1 MESRTP
7 TTRQT
12 TQTQAATGWIPKTKV
27 GRMVQ
32 SGEIVSLE
40 DIFTQG
46 LKIQEP
52 EIVDVL
58 LPGLQQE
65 VLGIGFVQ
73 KQTDAGEKSRFKA
86 IVAVGDGNGF
96 LGVGD
101 NKAKQVRTAID
112 KATLQAKLNIIP
124 VRRGCGSWQCR
135 CGQPHSLPFKVRG
148 KCGSV
153 KYEIIPGPRGLGL
166 VGGEIPKTVLR
177 LAGVKDCWTR
187 SYGSTS
193 TLASTSYALYDA
205 ARSTYRIVSPQ
216 DWIA

>member
-1 MESRTP
+1 MWT
-7 TTRQT
+7 
-12 TQTQAATGWIPKTKV
+12 PKTKI
-27 GRMVQ
+27 GKMVQ
-32 SGEIVSLE
+32 AGEIVSIE

-46 LKIQEP
+46 LKIMEP

-58 LPGLQQE
+58 LPSMQQE

-86 IVAVGDGNGF
+86 IVAVGNGDGF

-101 NKAKQVRTAID
+101 GKAKQVRTAID

-124 VRRGCGSWQCR
+124 VRRGCGSWECG
-135 CGQPHSLPFKVRG
+135 CGQSHSLPFKVTG

-153 KYEIIPGPRGLGL
+153 AYEILPGPRGLGL
-166 VGGEIPKTVLR
+166 VGGEIAKTILR

-193 TLASTSYALYDA
+193 TLASTAHALYDA
-205 ARSTYRIVSPQ
+205 ARSTYRIVSPH
-216 DWIA
+216 DWIQ